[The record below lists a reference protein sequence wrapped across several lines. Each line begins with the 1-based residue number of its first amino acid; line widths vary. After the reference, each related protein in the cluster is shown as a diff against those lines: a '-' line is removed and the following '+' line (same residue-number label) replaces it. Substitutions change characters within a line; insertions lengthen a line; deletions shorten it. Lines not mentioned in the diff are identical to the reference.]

1 MPGEVDSRLIG
12 LLQGVLALGDSLR
25 DAGAAGDIT
34 VRLGREDGLTV
45 LKLVS
50 GVNDAQAEAASQRG
64 RPRRHGVHSLKLA
77 SLTFE
82 WPKADAA
89 RRRPEA
95 SRMFST
101 APLAVGPA
109 ANENSPEPLRFYGF
123 EEESPALR

>member
-1 MPGEVDSRLIG
+1 MPGEVDPRLIG
-12 LLQGVLALGDSLR
+12 LLHGVLALGDSLR
-25 DAGAAGDIT
+25 DAGAAGEIT

-50 GVNDAQAEAASQRG
+50 GLNDAEAEAASQRG
-64 RPRRHGVHSLKLA
+64 RPRRHGINTLKLA
-77 SLTFE
+77 NFIFE

-95 SRMFST
+95 SRMFSA
-101 APLAVGPA
+101 APEAVQRA

-123 EEESPALR
+123 EEETPAQR